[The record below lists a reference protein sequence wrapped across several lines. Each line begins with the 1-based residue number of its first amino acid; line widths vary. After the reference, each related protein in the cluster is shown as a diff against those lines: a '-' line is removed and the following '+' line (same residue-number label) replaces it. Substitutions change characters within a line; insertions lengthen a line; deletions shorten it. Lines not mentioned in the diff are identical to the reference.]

1 MTRPSSALNVVSDRA
16 NGEWDIRKR
25 VGRARET
32 VKACCVWPPPSVDL
46 ASRHIII
53 FPASREGFKC
63 QSRRLGA
70 GRLKLLLSY
79 GERCSAG
86 LKPMGSLKISV
97 ANRPRSGCLGLLGGV
112 WGCLEMPRSA
122 YSNEKKEAF

>member
-1 MTRPSSALNVVSDRA
+1 M
-16 NGEWDIRKR
+16 DIRKR
-25 VGRARET
+25 VGRAREM
-32 VKACCVWPPPSVDL
+32 VKACRVWPPPSVDL

-53 FPASREGFKC
+53 FPASQLMREGFKC

-79 GERCSAG
+79 EERWSAG

-97 ANRPRSGCLGLLGGV
+97 ANRPRSGCLGLLEVSGG
-112 WGCLEMPRSA
+112 A
-122 YSNEKKEAF
+122 